1 MIQEMIGVEEE
12 GREEK
17 TSGRQALREGD
28 GGDR

>member
-1 MIQEMIGVEEE
+1 MIQEMIGVEE